1 MTSIR
6 LGLRRFRAKRL
17 GDDVGAT
24 AVEYGLILA
33 GVGILSV
40 VSMSVLNSSLKSNYT
55 DTMPQ
60 NGVTVCADA
69 ACTGVD
75 PLAGVANGIPDAT
88 GLSAPVLTGIAGNGQ
103 VTLSWTEPA
112 NTGTAIIGYTATGK
126 PSGTCA
132 VTVTSCTITGLLN
145 SKQYLFTV
153 AARNSTG
160 TGTGPSSNTVA
171 LTPSVPTAPDPPID
185 VTGVAGNG
193 LVTVSWTAPSN
204 TGGSG
209 LTAYAVTAS
218 PDGLTCAVAPPT
230 TTCDVTLLSNGTAYT
245 FTVRATNSSG
255 LTSDPSLPSAAV
267 TPVGPPD
274 APTAVSGTAGDS
286 KVTVSWTAP
295 TVDGG
300 SPLTSYT
307 VTTYAGGAPILTTT
321 TPTAVTTFDV
331 TGLTNGTAYTF
342 TVAAT
347 NSAGLS
353 GPPSSPSTSTTPAG
367 SPGAPTAVSGTAGD
381 SKVTVSWTAP
391 TSNGGSPIASYTVTA
406 FAGGSTI
413 STTTTPTAATTF
425 DVTGLTN
432 GTAYTFTVTAT
443 NAKGKTS
450 AESLPS
456 VSVVPSKGLPDA
468 PTGLT
473 AQSGTG
479 QVALAWT
486 APNPGRS
493 AISDYVV
500 QYRRHSSLEWLTFS
514 HALPIVAPSATVTG
528 LVPGITYDFQVS
540 AVNSA
545 GTGPPSA
552 SASAAAKGTC
562 TALQAITVSGLN
574 PPTGTSGKLNVAVL
588 PTDLVGGKVQAVAKN
603 TSDSSS
609 DSGNA
614 SVASPKSGSVLWYS
628 VTIGG
633 DSTNRRWVGTIS
645 YSATNCSGTAT
656 GTSLTL
662 TK

>member
-1 MTSIR
+1 
-6 LGLRRFRAKRL
+6 L
-17 GDDVGAT
+17 
-24 AVEYGLILA
+24 
-33 GVGILSV
+33 
-40 VSMSVLNSSLKSNYT
+40 
-55 DTMPQ
+55 
-60 NGVTVCADA
+60 
-69 ACTGVD
+69 
-75 PLAGVANGIPDAT
+75 
-88 GLSAPVLTGIAGNGQ
+88 
-103 VTLSWTEPA
+103 PA

-274 APTAVSGTAGDS
+274 
-286 KVTVSWTAP
+286 
-295 TVDGG
+295 
-300 SPLTSYT
+300 
-307 VTTYAGGAPILTTT
+307 
-321 TPTAVTTFDV
+321 
-331 TGLTNGTAYTF
+331 
-342 TVAAT
+342 
-347 NSAGLS
+347 
-353 GPPSSPSTSTTPAG
+353 
-367 SPGAPTAVSGTAGD
+367 APTAVSGTAGD